1 MIFKYNIYRLQ
12 GPGNS
17 IYSEN
22 HLRNYTATMVDWN
35 WFGPISDSCVIC
47 NWKSWTDV
55 ASLLTFTVTCPLA
68 RLSVSM
74 VSQYQSQVAFNNG
87 TIAPKLSLN
96 CMVYVSV
103 AEIRVFELFRGWL
116 SLKWTTFL
124 NKLSLTG
131 KPSIE
136 PPINHLVVDRS
147 NISSQFRTQFLSYVS
162 IKYLLNYYLPLAPK
176 IWTLLVLAP
185 APLSW

>member
-147 NISSQFRTQFLSYVS
+147 NISSQFRVNFE
-162 IKYLLNYYLPLAPK
+162 LNFYHM
-176 IWTLLVLAP
+176 
-185 APLSW
+185 